1 MSTRPSGAQ
10 GGNRKTREVR
20 LEPVMRGGVSLA
32 IYNNGAA
39 HEFFE
44 GLNPITL
51 TTYIID
57 VAARGRLWPP

>member
-1 MSTRPSGAQ
+1 
-10 GGNRKTREVR
+10 
-20 LEPVMRGGVSLA
+20 MRGGVSLA